1 MQSQVRWRNLEP
13 TPSLTVRVVHKLRR
27 LERMAG
33 AEANA
38 VVTLSGGVSHIP
50 AAASEAELVLSGP
63 DLSARGHA
71 TASTP
76 LAALDAVLDLIERQ
90 LVKARQRPRR
100 KRGRKAAAL

>member
-1 MQSQVRWRNLEP
+1 MQSQVKWRNLNP
-13 TPSLTVRVVHKLRR
+13 TASLMRQVTHKLRR

-33 AEANA
+33 AEASA
-38 VVTLSGGVSHIP
+38 TVTLSGGMSHVP
-50 AAASEAELVLSGP
+50 DAAIQAELVLSGP

-76 LAALDAVLDLIERQ
+76 LAALDAVLDRIERQ

-100 KRGRKAAAL
+100 NRGGKAAGT

>member
-1 MQSQVRWRNLEP
+1 MQSQVKWRNLEP
-13 TPSLTVRVVHKLRR
+13 TPSLALRVTHKLRR

-38 VVTLSGGVSHIP
+38 VVTLSGGVSHVP
-50 AAASEAELVLSGP
+50 EAASQADLVLSGP

-76 LAALDAVLDLIERQ
+76 LAALDAVLDRIERQ

-100 KRGRKAAAL
+100 IRGRKAGAP